1 MVVNSHAVCHTSEH
15 SHLKRKI
22 NLMKTLVKVSVTFL
36 LMSSFFGTGLLY
48 GQQTYVPPVGEW
60 AYKDAAELGFDADAL
75 DDLLQFAIENENSVE
90 TDLRL
95 AILKAFS
102 HEPYHDIQG
111 PVKDRGE
118 PAGLIIKDGYIV
130 AKWGD
135 PGRVDMTFSVTKS
148 YLSTVAGL
156 AWDKRLIQ
164 STDDLVRDY
173 VWDRTFDG
181 EHNGAIT
188 WHHLLNQSSDWSGTH
203 FGLDDWGDRPPR
215 EGGIDDWR
223 MRELRTP
230 GTYYEYNDVRVNVL
244 SYSLLQLFRQP
255 LPVILKEH
263 IMDPIG
269 ASTTWR
275 WFGYDDSWTEIDGL
289 KVQSVS
295 GGGHHGGGLF
305 INTYDQARF
314 GLLFARRGMWGS
326 ERLLSEEWID
336 KAKAPS
342 EANPAYGYMWWTL
355 KGNTQWA
362 GVPDHVY
369 YAAGFGGNYIVIDEE
384 RDLVVVLR
392 WIDNSVLGEFMARL
406 YQAMD

>member
-1 MVVNSHAVCHTSEH
+1 
-15 SHLKRKI
+15 
-22 NLMKTLVKVSVTFL
+22 MKTLVKVSVTFL
-36 LMSSFFGTGLLY
+36 VMSSFFGTGLLY
-48 GQQTYVPPVGEW
+48 GQQTYVPPAGEW
-60 AYKDAAELGFDADAL
+60 AYKDAAEQGFDADAL
-75 DDLLQFAIENENSVE
+75 DGLLQFAIENENSVE

-111 PVKDRGE
+111 PVKDRGG

-156 AWDKRLIQ
+156 AWDNGLIQ

-230 GTYYEYNDVRVNVL
+230 GTHYEYNDVRVNVL
-244 SYSLLQLFRQP
+244 SYSLLQVFRQP
-255 LPVILKEH
+255 LPVVFREH
-263 IMDPIG
+263 IMNPIG

-289 KVQSVS
+289 NVQSVS

-314 GLLFARRGMWGS
+314 GLLFARRGKWGG

-355 KGNTQWA
+355 KGNTQWD

-369 YAAGFGGNYIVIDEE
+369 YAAGLGGNYIVIDEE

-392 WIDNSVLGEFMARL
+392 WIDNSLLGEFMEKIYR
-406 YQAMD
+406 AME

>member
-1 MVVNSHAVCHTSEH
+1 
-15 SHLKRKI
+15 
-22 NLMKTLVKVSVTFL
+22 MKVFIKVSVLFILLSTFH
-36 LMSSFFGTGLLY
+36 GTGLVY
-48 GQQTYVPPVGEW
+48 AQQVYVPPAAEW

-102 HEPYHDIQG
+102 HEPYHELLG
-111 PVKDRGE
+111 PVRDRGG
-118 PAGLIIKDGYIV
+118 PAGLIVKDGYIA

-156 AWDKRLIQ
+156 AWDRGLIRD
-164 STDDLVRDY
+164 TDDVVKDY

-181 EHNGAIT
+181 EHNSAIT
-188 WHHLLNQSSDWSGTH
+188 WHHLLNQSSDWMGTH

-223 MRELRTP
+223 MRELRKP
-230 GTYYEYNDVRVNVL
+230 GTHYEYNDVRVNVL
-244 SYSLLQLFRQP
+244 SYSLLQVFREP
-255 LPVILKEH
+255 LPVILREN

-275 WFGYDDSWTEIDGL
+275 WFGYDESWTMIDGL
-289 KVQSVS
+289 KMQSVS

-314 GLLFARRGMWGS
+314 GLLFARRGMWGT

-342 EANPAYGYMWWTL
+342 EPNPDYGYMWWTL
-355 KGNTQWA
+355 KGDTTWE

-369 YAAGFGGNYIVIDEE
+369 YAAGFGGNYIIIDEE
-384 RDLVVVLR
+384 NDLVVVLR
-392 WIDNSVLGEFMARL
+392 WIDNSALGEFMERV
-406 YQAMD
+406 YQAME

>member
-1 MVVNSHAVCHTSEH
+1 MLVNSQSVCHTKEYSP
-15 SHLKRKI
+15 KKKKN
-22 NLMKTLVKVSVTFL
+22 NLMKTLMKVSIAFL
-36 LMSSFFGTGLLY
+36 LFGSFFGTSLLF
-48 GQQTYVPPVGEW
+48 GQQLYVPPAGEW

-75 DDLLQFAIENENSVE
+75 DGLLQFAIENENSVD

-111 PVKDRGE
+111 PVKDRGG

-135 PGRVDMTFSVTKS
+135 PGRVDMAFSVTKS

-156 AWDKRLIQ
+156 AWDKGLIQ
-164 STDDLVRDY
+164 STGDLVRNY

-188 WHHLLNQSSDWSGTH
+188 WHHLLNQSSDWAGTH

-230 GTYYEYNDVRVNVL
+230 GTHYEYNDVRVNVL
-244 SYSLLQLFRQP
+244 SYSLLQVFRQP
-255 LPVILKEH
+255 LPVILREY
-263 IMDPIG
+263 IMNPIG

-295 GGGHHGGGLF
+295 GGGHHGGGIF

-314 GLLFARRGMWGS
+314 GLLFARRGMWGG

-342 EANPAYGYMWWTL
+342 EQNPAYGYMWWTL

-369 YAAGFGGNYIVIDEE
+369 YAAGFGGNYIVIDDEK
-384 RDLVVVLR
+384 DLVVVLR
-392 WIDNSVLGEFMARL
+392 WIDNNVLGEFMEKIYL
-406 YQAMD
+406 AME